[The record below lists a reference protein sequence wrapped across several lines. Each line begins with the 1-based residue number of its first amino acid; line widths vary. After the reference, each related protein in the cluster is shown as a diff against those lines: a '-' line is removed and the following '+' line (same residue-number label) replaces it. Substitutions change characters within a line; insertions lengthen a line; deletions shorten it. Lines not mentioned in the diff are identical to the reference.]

1 MNFLKALFGN
11 AEETPEEEKK
21 NAEARK
27 FDLVKYDGV
36 KAMKIGR
43 FDYAVNCFEEALRMQ
58 DDLEVHD
65 YLSRAYLQQG
75 ENELAMQQLQLLMDA
90 QPDNKALPMQAAH
103 VAYIMEDYDLMQQL
117 CERSLAIDDQNAR
130 AHYAFA
136 QACLGKKDYVNA
148 IARLTKCIALEESF
162 GDAYLLRGQTLLAL
176 GDIVGAEADAKWLMD
191 HAAAH
196 EEVLLL
202 AARVQRA
209 KGNADLAIRIYN
221 VVNEVNPFQIDAYR
235 ERGQLRFEQGDKQGA
250 QEDMQKVLE
259 LNPDEVADVNGEYSA
274 EGIEHKVKQAYSALN
289 PFGL

>member
-43 FDYAVNCFEEALRMQ
+43 FDYAVKCFEEALRMQ

-103 VAYIMEDYDLMQQL
+103 VAYIMEDYDQMQQL